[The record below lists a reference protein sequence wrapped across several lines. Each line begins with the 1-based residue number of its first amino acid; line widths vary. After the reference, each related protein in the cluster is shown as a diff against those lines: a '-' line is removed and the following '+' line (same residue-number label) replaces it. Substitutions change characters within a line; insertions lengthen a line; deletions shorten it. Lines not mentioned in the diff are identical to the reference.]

1 MAGDIVRLERE
12 EGSQVAT
19 IVLNNPEKR
28 NALTLEAWRLLGE
41 ISAELEAD
49 DSLRCVVVKGEGEHF
64 AAGADISEF
73 PEVRKDAAQ
82 AIAYGDIVAVS
93 LERFANL
100 KHPTVAE
107 IRGACTGGG
116 LEVACCC
123 DLRIAAEGSRYGVPI
138 NRLGHAFAFPEMAA
152 ALAAVPAPIILELLL
167 EGRVIDAHEAL
178 AKGLIT
184 RLVPL
189 PGLAR
194 ETEDTVARILA
205 GAPLANRMSKKI
217 LRRLLRPETISRAEL
232 EAAYA
237 PCDSE
242 DYQNGFRA
250 FLAKEKPVFKG
261 R

>member
-1 MAGDIVRLERE
+1 MTKDILYLKRD
-12 EGSQVAT
+12 GAIAT
-19 IVLNNPEKR
+19 IVINNPEKR
-28 NALTLEAWRLLGE
+28 NALNLEAWRLLGE

-49 DSLRCVVVKGEGEHF
+49 DDVRCVLVTGEGDHF

-73 PEVRKDAAQ
+73 PAIRNNAAQ

-93 LERFANL
+93 LERFMNL
-100 KHPTVAE
+100 KHPTVAV

-116 LEVACCC
+116 LEIACCC

-138 NRLGHAFAFPEMAA
+138 NRLGHAFAYPEMAA
-152 ALAAVPAPIILELLL
+152 ALCAVPATVVLELLL
-167 EGRVIDAHEAL
+167 EGRILEAEEAL

-184 RLVPL
+184 RLVPAADL
-189 PGLAR
+189 DKEVEA
-194 ETEDTVARILA
+194 TVKRIA
-205 GAPLANRMSKKI
+205 TGAPLANRMSKKI
-217 LRRLLRPETISRAEL
+217 LRRLQKPEPITRAEL

-242 DYQNGFRA
+242 DYREGVRA
-250 FLAKEKPVFKG
+250 FMAKEKAVFKG

>member
-12 EGSQVAT
+12 EGAEVAT
-19 IVLNNPEKR
+19 IVLNYPEKR

-41 ISAELEAD
+41 ISEKLEAD
-49 DSLRCVVVKGEGEHF
+49 DTLRCVVVKGEGEHF

-73 PEVRKDAAQ
+73 PEIRMNAEQ

-93 LERFANL
+93 LDRFANL
-100 KHPTVAE
+100 KHPTVAV
-107 IRGACTGGG
+107 IQGACTGGG

-138 NRLGHAFAFPEMAA
+138 NRLGHAFAYPEMAA
-152 ALAAVPAPIILELLL
+152 AMAALPAPIILELLL
-167 EGRVIDAHEAL
+167 EGRIMEAEEAL

-189 PGLAR
+189 ADLEKEAAA
-194 ETEDTVARILA
+194 TVKRITS

-217 LRRLLRPETISRAEL
+217 LRRLLDPAPVTRDEQVAG
-232 EAAYA
+232 YA

-242 DYQNGFRA
+242 DYKNGVRA
-250 FLAKEKPVFKG
+250 FLAKEKAVFKG